1 MRALALLSI
10 LFASSAQAAGPSWPL
25 ADMPRFYI
33 LGEGNAHFSVDS
45 FYFHTKE
52 NYDNE
57 GQVTQPAAMEHVR
70 YGNLRFHGAFGFSPR
85 VSVFA
90 QADARALFMMNAQGS
105 NVSDD
110 ENYGFGDAFLGFRWM
125 LYRSSPTDK
134 VYPSEWSPQTFLLL
148 AEGTWLFPMYAQ
160 GKPGKPPLGDQSNDF
175 TSMLRGVWYA
185 NEWLGLSANAGY
197 LYRTAGYSALIP
209 WGLRADFNFLRKLNW
224 RFWLDFQAKEST
236 LNDGVVLNP
245 AQPDPI
251 QSGSLLFK
259 SDSPTLRSVTLGTA
273 VLLGKEIELAAGGFF
288 TASGINTA
296 KGFGGMLGLAWRP
309 YQVPELKYEEFR
321 REQLRKL
328 ENEPKVYRQKQ
339 VLRYGLRATVIR
351 VSNQGNFF
359 QIAYGSKDGL
369 KAGDY
374 FQVFSTDNYDQ
385 DVREPLALAR
395 VQVVR
400 GEDSFLRVDQR
411 YDPSF
416 RLKAGMEAQ
425 RVIVVE

>member
-1 MRALALLSI
+1 MRLLAILPLFLALT
-10 LFASSAQAAGPSWPL
+10 AQAAGPSWPL

-33 LGEGNAHFSVDS
+33 LGEGNAHFSVDG

-52 NYDNE
+52 NYDND
-57 GQVTQPAAMEHVR
+57 GLVAQPAAMEHVR

-85 VSVFA
+85 VSIFA
-90 QADARALFMMNAQGS
+90 QADARALFMMNAKGT
-105 NVSDD
+105 NISDD

-134 VYPSEWSPQTFLLL
+134 VYPSEWSPRTVLVL
-148 AEGTWLFPMYAQ
+148 AEGSWLFPTYAQ

-185 NEWLGLSANAGY
+185 SEWLGLSANAGY

-224 RFWLDFQAKEST
+224 RFWIDFQAQEST
-236 LNDGVVLNP
+236 LQDGVVLNP

-259 SDSPTLRSVTLGTA
+259 SDSPTVRSATLGTA
-273 VLLGKEIELAAGGFF
+273 VLLGKELELAAGAIF

-296 KGFGGMLGLAWRP
+296 KGFGGALGLAWRP

-339 VLRYGLRATVIR
+339 VFRYGQKATVIR
-351 VSNQGNFF
+351 VSKEGNYF
-359 QIAYGSKDGL
+359 QIAYGSKDGI

-374 FQVFSTDNYDQ
+374 FQVFSDNYDQ
-385 DVREPLALAR
+385 EERQPLALAR

-416 RLKAGMEAQ
+416 RLRAGMEAQ
-425 RVIVVE
+425 RVIPVE

>member
-1 MRALALLSI
+1 MRALALLA
-10 LFASSAQAAGPSWPL
+10 LLLSSAAQAAGPSWPL

-57 GQVTQPAAMEHVR
+57 GQVSQPPAMDHVR
-70 YGNLRFHGAFGFSPR
+70 YGNLRLHGAFGFSPR
-85 VSVFA
+85 VSIFA
-90 QADARALFMMNAQGS
+90 QADARALFMMNSAGS

-134 VYPSEWSPQTFLLL
+134 VYPSEWSPHTLLLL
-148 AEGTWLFPMYAQ
+148 AEGSWLFPMYAQ

-175 TSMLRGVWYA
+175 TSIIRGVWYA
-185 NEWLGLSANAGY
+185 SDWLGLAANAGY

-224 RFWLDFQAKEST
+224 RFWIDFQAQEST
-236 LNDGVVLNP
+236 LHDGVVLNP
-245 AQPDPI
+245 DQPDPI

-259 SDSPTLRSVTLGTA
+259 SDSPTLRAVTLGTA
-273 VLLGKEIELAAGGFF
+273 ILLGKEIEVAAGGFF

-296 KGFGGMLGLAWRP
+296 KGFGGALGLAWRP
-309 YQVPELKYEEFR
+309 YQVPELKYEDFR

-328 ENEPKVYRQKQ
+328 ENEPKVYRQHR
-339 VLRYGLRATVIR
+339 VLRYGLKATVIR

-359 QIAYGSKDGL
+359 QIAYGSKNGI

-374 FQVFSTDNYDQ
+374 FQVFSTESYDQ
-385 DVREPLALAR
+385 ADRQPLALAR

-411 YDPSF
+411 YEPSF
-416 RLKAGMEAQ
+416 RLKVGMEAQ
-425 RVIVVE
+425 RVIIVE

>member
-1 MRALALLSI
+1 MRAFAFLLLLI
-10 LFASSAQAAGPSWPL
+10 SSAAQAAGPTWPL

-33 LGEGNAHFSVDS
+33 LGEGNAHFSVDG

-57 GQVTQPAAMEHVR
+57 GQVSQPAAMEHVR

-90 QADARALFMMNAQGS
+90 QADARALFMSNAVGS

-110 ENYGFGDAFLGFRWM
+110 ENYGFGDAFLGLRWM

-134 VYPSEWSPQTFLLL
+134 VYPSEWSPKTFLLL

-160 GKPGKPPLGDQSNDF
+160 TKAGKPPLGDQSNDF

-185 NEWLGLSANAGY
+185 NEWLGLTANAGY

-209 WGLRADFNFLRKLNW
+209 WGVRADFNFLRKLNW
-224 RFWLDFQAKEST
+224 RFWIDFQAKEST
-236 LNDGVVLNP
+236 LRDGVVLNP
-245 AQPDPI
+245 DQPDPI

-273 VLLGKEIELAAGGFF
+273 ILLGKEIELAAGGFF
-288 TASGINTA
+288 TASGINAA
-296 KGFGGMLGLAWRP
+296 KGFGGALGLAWRP

-321 REQLRKL
+321 RAQLRKL
-328 ENEPKVYRQKQ
+328 EQEPRVYSQRQ
-339 VLRYGLRATVIR
+339 VLRYGFKAPIIR

-359 QIAYGSKDGL
+359 QIARGTKDGV

-374 FQVFSTDNYDQ
+374 FQIFSETATGEERQ
-385 DVREPLALAR
+385 PLALAR
-395 VQVVR
+395 VQVAR

-411 YDPSF
+411 YDPSY
-416 RLKAGMEAQ
+416 RPKVGQEAR
-425 RVIVVE
+425 RVILVE